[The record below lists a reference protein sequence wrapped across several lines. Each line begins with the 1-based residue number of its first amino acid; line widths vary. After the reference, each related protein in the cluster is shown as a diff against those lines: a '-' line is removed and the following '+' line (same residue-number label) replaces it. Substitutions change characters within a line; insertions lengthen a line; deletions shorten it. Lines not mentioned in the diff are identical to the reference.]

1 MLKKYIKKLLELIS
15 NLSKIARYEV
25 NTQKSVVFLYTN
37 YKKYEKE
44 IKKTIPKKSWGCDAQ
59 HGDYSQEFVKP
70 FGVILGAPESSGT
83 SVLYVSVQKEFSER
97 QMMIIKITD

>member
-1 MLKKYIKKLLELIS
+1 MIFYVEHAKKYIKKLLELIS
-15 NLSKIARYEV
+15 NLSKIARYKV

-59 HGDYSQEFVKP
+59 HGEYSQEFVKP
-70 FGVILGAPESSGT
+70 FGVILGPQRALVPQSFMSQCRKNSARG
-83 SVLYVSVQKEFSER
+83 K
-97 QMMIIKITD
+97 

>member
-1 MLKKYIKKLLELIS
+1 MQIILYIENLKDFTKRLLKT
-15 NLSKIARYEV
+15 NKHNKIARYKV

-70 FGVILGAPESSGT
+70 FGVILGPQRALVPQSFMSQCRKNSARG
-83 SVLYVSVQKEFSER
+83 K
-97 QMMIIKITD
+97 